1 MSLERYPLKKVK
13 SIFGQVVNQSGN
25 HHEDDTKMTEIW
37 ERQVSCMIAECT
49 EYQGSLGSRG
59 NVDDLH
65 FVSDM
70 VLKLDE
76 LFQR

>member
-1 MSLERYPLKKVK
+1 
-13 SIFGQVVNQSGN
+13 
-25 HHEDDTKMTEIW
+25 MTEIW
-37 ERQVSCMIAECT
+37 ERQVSCMLAECT
-49 EYQGSLGSRG
+49 EYQGSFGSRG
-59 NVDDLH
+59 NMDDLH